1 MDRDRREQERPHTA
15 KGCSREPFH
24 KHFPELHALVL
35 DGKLTVD
42 AAMSAAKRPRAAPT
56 ITRLQ
61 EMELWLGSG
70 RSGSAFSD
78 DDERR
83 RAWEENRDRL
93 MILFAHGGRR
103 PQAWWRSREAPFK
116 YPGFNLEKSSL
127 WASGL
132 LGSAEQRQLE
142 EDWYELF
149 VRSLAPDFTFQGL
162 SGGEAHIAALM
173 FEDVPPE
180 LCERWAAELPDAA

>member
-1 MDRDRREQERPHTA
+1 MDQEQKRRIKQAQIYDAQERASDHGIGHPGGPTGLKKPRA
-15 KGCSREPFH
+15 PQVSGNAARMRQLR

-42 AAMSAAKRPRAAPT
+42 AAMSAAKRPKAAPT

-61 EMELWLGSG
+61 EMELWLGPG

-93 MILFAHGGRR
+93 
-103 PQAWWRSREAPFK
+103 
-116 YPGFNLEKSSL
+116 
-127 WASGL
+127 
-132 LGSAEQRQLE
+132 
-142 EDWYELF
+142 
-149 VRSLAPDFTFQGL
+149 
-162 SGGEAHIAALM
+162 
-173 FEDVPPE
+173 
-180 LCERWAAELPDAA
+180 